1 AISRQRERLA
11 DASAVQFTRQ
21 PAGLAG
27 ALIKIRNGNGSHLR
41 SVHAEDL
48 SHMGFAETLTF
59 RLRRLLATHPTLDQR
74 LHALGAHWAARAR
87 VRARTDSSPSPAPVP
102 SERIGRLDDDNL
114 GYARTLVDT
123 LPAGL
128 YQALHAQEGAECV
141 LYALALGDVRPP
153 PALRRGRRAALV
165 DQVSALG
172 TRLRLPLLDLAL
184 ATLRQAPPERR
195 PVILKQLRTL
205 TARRRDQDLLCWAL
219 TAIAERHLG
228 APRRALPRPDI
239 HRLAAVANDIQ
250 VVFSALAWAG
260 DSARGTALS
269 GFQRATHGLLPAGRL
284 LLAPE
289 RCTPNR
295 LDPAIARLARLTP
308 LLKAPLI
315 DAAADLVLADGQVQ
329 VAEAELL
336 RALCTLLD
344 SPMPPLFPSK
354 G

>member
-1 AISRQRERLA
+1 
-11 DASAVQFTRQ
+11 
-21 PAGLAG
+21 
-27 ALIKIRNGNGSHLR
+27 
-41 SVHAEDL
+41 
-48 SHMGFAETLTF
+48 
-59 RLRRLLATHPTLDQR
+59 
-74 LHALGAHWAARAR
+74 
-87 VRARTDSSPSPAPVP
+87 
-102 SERIGRLDDDNL
+102 
-114 GYARTLVDT
+114 
-123 LPAGL
+123 
-128 YQALHAQEGAECV
+128 
-141 LYALALGDVRPP
+141 
-153 PALRRGRRAALV
+153 
-165 DQVSALG
+165 
-172 TRLRLPLLDLAL
+172 
-184 ATLRQAPPERR
+184 
-195 PVILKQLRTL
+195 
-205 TARRRDQDLLCWAL
+205 
-219 TAIAERHLG
+219 
-228 APRRALPRPDI
+228 
-239 HRLAAVANDIQ
+239 VANDIQ